1 MKIHNLFYYI
11 DKNDSSIFI
20 PGWRGLN
27 HLKWNSSKA
36 NFTIYE
42 AYKDSFKIKSL
53 SKDQTAPFCILKQS
67 WFDRNSGFWFI
78 LDKLSGEMSVLLDQI
93 KGISWYSWFIS
104 DKSVRGAPTV
114 FDTVDHNTGIK
125 SWEIEKWIKSLN
137 MTSKSGHEVNPASWI
152 RRKCPI
158 NVRYYGNW
166 PIQRISTQFVS
177 ALHLEPIKKEIWL
190 VLFWQIFILQIT
202 HRIGRWTGA
211 KIIFRLGHGPF
222 EGILELKTPRK
233 CDKIM
238 ISKLLEMVL

>member
-1 MKIHNLFYYI
+1 
-11 DKNDSSIFI
+11 
-20 PGWRGLN
+20 
-27 HLKWNSSKA
+27 
-36 NFTIYE
+36 
-42 AYKDSFKIKSL
+42 
-53 SKDQTAPFCILKQS
+53 
-67 WFDRNSGFWFI
+67 
-78 LDKLSGEMSVLLDQI
+78 MSVLLDQI

-233 CDKIM
+233 WPKSYFKIAQNGTVTVK
-238 ISKLLEMVL
+238 IALCKCCLKRKKIKITFKSLKSASQSRSIRAVENELWN